1 MEQKFSKNTSEN
13 RQFFVCEKCDY
24 KCNKK
29 SDYDKHINTLK
40 HKNATISRKKI
51 EKYECVI
58 CDVKCSYKCDYDRH
72 INTLK
77 HKKREKI
84 ATEQNTVTENPKS
97 IFYCKEC
104 DYTCQY
110 LSLFEKHKKRLKHIQ
125 KTSPT
130 FTEAVTESVE
140 PSVTNLND
148 ILIQHSKQ
156 TEELKEIIIH
166 QSELHQQQLKEQ
178 QEQYNKQMKEQ
189 QEEHNKQ
196 IQDLIPQLQQVT
208 NINNNNCNNTTNNKF
223 NLNFFLNEQCKDAI
237 SIQNFIENLNIGI
250 PELEHMGNVGYVQ
263 GMMSIFS
270 NTLGAMDIY
279 KRPLHCTDLKRETL
293 YIKQGDTWKKDT
305 DDKTELKKL
314 IKTVEYKNY
323 GSLRLWEREHPEA
336 FECDTQD
343 NIDYMRISNESL
355 GGFDSTDAIKLG
367 KIMKHVVKEVYI
379 K

>member
-1 MEQKFSKNTSEN
+1 MITNVDAEN
-13 RQFFVCEKCDY
+13 AKLFICVKCDF
-24 KCNKK
+24 KCSKLSNYNKHLLTAKHNRITNDDQKNAKNKTEYICSCGREFGYRQTLHRHKKTCNGAPPSTVAKK
-29 SDYDKHINTLK
+29 STP
-40 HKNATISRKKI
+40 T
-51 EKYECVI
+51 
-58 CDVKCSYKCDYDRH
+58 
-72 INTLK
+72 
-77 HKKREKI
+77 
-84 ATEQNTVTENPKS
+84 TVFN
-97 IFYCKEC
+97 
-104 DYTCQY
+104 
-110 LSLFEKHKKRLKHIQ
+110 
-125 KTSPT
+125 
-130 FTEAVTESVE
+130 
-140 PSVTNLND
+140 N
-148 ILIQHSKQ
+148 
-156 TEELKEIIIH
+156 EELLNVIAKQQEETT
-166 QSELHQQQLKEQ
+166 ELKKLLIEQ
-178 QEQYNKQMKEQ
+178 QENHFKQMQEQMKEQ

-196 IQDLIPQLQQVT
+196 IQELIPQLQQVT
-208 NINNNNCNNTTNNKF
+208 NVNNNCNNTTTNNRF

-250 PELEHMGNVGYVQ
+250 PELEHMGDVGYVK

-305 DDKTELKKL
+305 EDKTELKKL

-336 FECDTQD
+336 FECDTRD

-367 KIMKHVVKEVYI
+367 KIMKHVVREVYI

>member
-1 MEQKFSKNTSEN
+1 MITNIDAEN
-13 RQFFVCEKCDY
+13 AKTFICEKCDF
-24 KCNKK
+24 KCFKLSNYNKHLLTAKHKRITNDDKKNAKNKTEYICSCGREFGYRQTLHRHKKTCNGVPPPTVAKK
-29 SDYDKHINTLK
+29 STP
-40 HKNATISRKKI
+40 T
-51 EKYECVI
+51 
-58 CDVKCSYKCDYDRH
+58 
-72 INTLK
+72 
-77 HKKREKI
+77 
-84 ATEQNTVTENPKS
+84 TVFN
-97 IFYCKEC
+97 
-104 DYTCQY
+104 
-110 LSLFEKHKKRLKHIQ
+110 
-125 KTSPT
+125 
-130 FTEAVTESVE
+130 
-140 PSVTNLND
+140 N
-148 ILIQHSKQ
+148 
-156 TEELKEIIIH
+156 EELLNVIAKQQEETT
-166 QSELHQQQLKEQ
+166 ELKKLLIEQ
-178 QEQYNKQMKEQ
+178 QENHFKQMQEQMKEQ

-196 IQDLIPQLQQVT
+196 IQHLIPQLQQVT
-208 NINNNNCNNTTNNKF
+208 NISNNNCNNTTNNKF

-293 YIKQGDTWKKDT
+293 YIKQGNTWKKDT
-305 DDKTELKKL
+305 EDKTELKKL

-343 NIDYMRISNESL
+343 NIDYLRISNESL

-367 KIMKHVVKEVYI
+367 KIMKHVVREVYI

>member
-1 MEQKFSKNTSEN
+1 MDTSKNPKYFCKDCNFYTA
-13 RQFFVCEKCDY
+13 
-24 KCNKK
+24 NKK
-29 SDYDKHINTLK
+29 DFNRHEMTAK
-40 HKNATISRKKI
+40 HKSRVNNKETDTAKNPTTFQCDCGMEYRYKSGLYRHRRNCKKTPKDNLNNAN
-51 EKYECVI
+51 VL
-58 CDVKCSYKCDYDRH
+58 DVLIR
-72 INTLK
+72 
-77 HKKREKI
+77 
-84 ATEQNTVTENPKS
+84 Q
-97 IFYCKEC
+97 
-104 DYTCQY
+104 Q
-110 LSLFEKHKKRLKHIQ
+110 EKHQEENI
-125 KTSPT
+125 
-130 FTEAVTESVE
+130 
-140 PSVTNLND
+140 
-148 ILIQHSKQ
+148 
-156 TEELKEIIIH
+156 ELKKM
-166 QSELHQQQLKEQ
+166 LFEQ
-178 QEQYNKQMKEQ
+178 QENHHKQMKLQQEQMMQQQEQLKQQ

-196 IQDLIPQLQQVT
+196 IQELIPQLQQVT
-208 NINNNNCNNTTNNKF
+208 NINNCNNTTNNNRF

-293 YIKQGDTWKKDT
+293 YIKQGNTWKKDT
-305 DDKTELKKL
+305 EDKTELKKL

-367 KIMKHVVKEVYI
+367 KIMKHVVREVYI

>member
-1 MEQKFSKNTSEN
+1 MITNVDAENAKIFICENCDFKCFKLSNYTKHLSTAKHKRITNDDKKNAKSKPEYICSCGKEFSY
-13 RQFFVCEKCDY
+13 RQTLHRHK
-24 KCNKK
+24 KTCNGVLPPTVAKK
-29 SDYDKHINTLK
+29 STPTVFNNQELL
-40 HKNATISRKKI
+40 N
-51 EKYECVI
+51 VI
-58 CDVKCSYKCDYDRH
+58 VKQQEE
-72 INTLK
+72 T
-77 HKKREKI
+77 
-84 ATEQNTVTENPKS
+84 T
-97 IFYCKEC
+97 
-104 DYTCQY
+104 
-110 LSLFEKHKKRLKHIQ
+110 
-125 KTSPT
+125 
-130 FTEAVTESVE
+130 
-140 PSVTNLND
+140 
-148 ILIQHSKQ
+148 
-156 TEELKEIIIH
+156 ELKKLLI
-166 QSELHQQQLKEQ
+166 EQ
-178 QEQYNKQMKEQ
+178 QENHFKQMKEQMKEQ

-208 NINNNNCNNTTNNKF
+208 NINNCNNTTTNNNRF

-250 PELEHMGNVGYVQ
+250 PELEHMGDVGYVK

-279 KRPLHCTDLKRETL
+279 KRPLHCTDLKRETV

-305 DDKTELKKL
+305 EDKTELKKL